1 MAVRPPSR
9 EIVDEFVAAKEG
21 LFRDDLKLCTGMEI
35 VQKYS
40 GLMDGLIQ
48 GLFAAG
54 GFDRENGNDKSR
66 DLAVV
71 ALGSYG
77 RGELCCHSDVDFT
90 IIHQAPLSARM
101 REMIPLVLY
110 PMWDAGLEVG
120 HSILTF
126 RECIQLSLHDF
137 RVFTSLLDARFVL
150 GSRSFFTLFQDALW
164 AGIYR
169 EKEKL
174 LGKFLLSRKKRV
186 EKYDSENFFVEPDLK
201 EGPGGLRD
209 LHLMSW
215 MARVYFS
222 SRQFKEMRRFSEFS
236 YFEFDD
242 LDESKAFLLKIR
254 NHLHFLTGRK
264 EDRLL
269 LSNQEDMSQLLDYG
283 ENPEASG
290 PENLMRDLYLHL
302 NRVRYG
308 YEEFHT
314 KAIDMIDPQPM
325 ETDPEK
331 VSSEFRIVKGNI
343 VLKDG
348 FLSERDPMII
358 LRGLYEANQR
368 GLFIGSGFIW
378 EAKKILSREGE
389 SLAQLP
395 EARKLFLKIIL
406 KPENAR
412 VIRLLLEIGL
422 ITLFIPEFKKLRN
435 LAQFGFYH
443 VMTADLHSLRTLE
456 IIGEMA
462 RGVYDERWGLFREVF
477 EHVSHPDR
485 LLLAGLLHD
494 IGKGRGGNHAEKGS
508 MLAPGIVKRLGLD
521 DRVGE
526 TISLLVLHHLV
537 LSNVSQRRDLNEEK
551 TVVQVAQVVQDVDIL
566 HMLFLLNVADSFATG
581 PMARSDWKIFLLI
594 ELYLKVRRILESG
607 ILATPDATREITLKK
622 EAVRNELAEFF
633 REEDILRLIEQVSSR
648 YFLNISQ
655 EEMSSH
661 FRMALTLGEDAY
673 LWELKKIR
681 DASVTRVILCTH
693 DKPGLFSRM
702 VGVFTLNNMEVLSAR
717 IFTLK
722 NGLVFD
728 VFEVTNPPD
737 RFRQEEQWLRT
748 GKDLGAALGNDL
760 PLDRLILNK
769 MQAVID
775 PAGYGGSVKKKV
787 KVDNDSSDFFTIIEV
802 NSGSRMGLLY
812 DLAKEISASGLDI
825 RSAKVSSDRERMTG
839 VFYVRDSDGQKIYD
853 EEQIEVLRE
862 RLMKV
867 QGLKPA

>member
-1 MAVRPPSR
+1 MAVKPPSR
-9 EIVDEFVAAKEG
+9 VIVDEFSAAKEL
-21 LFRDDLKLCTGMEI
+21 LFHDELKLCTGIEI
-35 VQKYS
+35 VQKFT
-40 GLMDGLIQ
+40 GLMDGLICS
-48 GLFAAG
+48 LFAEG
-54 GFDRENGNDKSR
+54 GFDRENGDGNTK

-77 RGELCCHSDVDFT
+77 RGELCCHSDVDFM
-90 IIHQAPLSARM
+90 IIHQGPLSARM

-110 PMWDAGLEVG
+110 PLWDAGLEVG

-126 RECIQLSLHDF
+126 RECLHLSLDDF

-150 GSRSFFTLFQDALW
+150 GSRSFFRLFQDALW
-164 AGIYR
+164 ARIDR

-186 EKYDSENFFVEPDLK
+186 EKYDSENFFVEPELK

-222 SRQFKEMRRFSEFS
+222 SRQLRDMRRFSEFS

-242 LDESKAFLLKIR
+242 LEESRGFLLKIR

-264 EDRLL
+264 EDRFL
-269 LSNQEDMSQLLDYG
+269 LSHQKALSQILDYQ
-283 ENPEASG
+283 EKPEASG
-290 PENLMRDLYLHL
+290 PENLMKDLYLHL

-308 YEEFHT
+308 YEEFHA
-314 KAIDMIDPQPM
+314 KALDMIDPQPV
-325 ETDPEK
+325 ETDPDK
-331 VSSEFRIVKGNI
+331 VSSEFRIMKGNI

-348 FLSERDPMII
+348 FLSEKDPMVI
-358 LRGLYEANQR
+358 LRGLYEAGQR

-378 EAKKILSREGE
+378 EAKKILSREGR
-389 SLAQLP
+389 SLTELP
-395 EARKLFLKIIL
+395 EAKELFLKIIL
-406 KPENAR
+406 KTENAR
-412 VIRLLLEIGL
+412 VIRLLLELGL

-443 VMTADLHSLRTLE
+443 VMTVDLHSLRTLE
-456 IIGEMA
+456 ILGEMG

-477 EHVSHPDR
+477 ECVTQPDW

-494 IGKGRGGNHAEKGS
+494 IGKGRGGNHSEKGS
-508 MLAPGIVKRLGLD
+508 MLAPGIIQRLGLN
-521 DRVGE
+521 DRAGK
-526 TISLLVLHHLV
+526 TISILVLHHLL
-537 LSNVSQRRDLNEEK
+537 LSNISQRRDLNEEK
-551 TVVQVAQVVQDVDIL
+551 TVVQVAQIVQDVDIL
-566 HMLFLLNVADSFATG
+566 HMIFLLNVADSFATG

-594 ELYLKVRRILESG
+594 ELYLKVKRILESG
-607 ILATPDATREITLKK
+607 ILATPDATREVSLKK
-622 EAVRNELAEFF
+622 EAVRNELKEFF
-633 REEDILRLIEQVSSR
+633 REEDVLRLIEQTSSR
-648 YFLNISQ
+648 YFLSMSQ
-655 EEMSSH
+655 EEMFSH
-661 FRMALTLGEDAY
+661 FRMALTLGENAY

-681 DASVTRVILCTH
+681 DASVTRVILCTR

-722 NGLVFD
+722 NGLAFD

-748 GKDLGAALGNDL
+748 GEDLGAALGNDL
-760 PLDRLILNK
+760 PLDSLILAK
-769 MQAVID
+769 VQAVMV
-775 PAGYGGSVKKKV
+775 PAGFGGSIKKKV
-787 KVDNDSSDFFTIIEV
+787 KVDNDTSDFFTLIEV
-802 NSGSRMGLLY
+802 DSGSRMGLLY

-853 EEQIEVLRE
+853 EEQIAVLRE
-862 RLMKV
+862 KLTKV
-867 QGLKPA
+867 QGWKP